1 MKTMNVMGAAL
12 LLALSASSV
21 WASTPAAPAKKRPV
35 HKSVVIAPS
44 APDLAPATLTPEQ
57 MAWAQ
62 RVVVG
67 VVPCELSQKV
77 SVEPH
82 PQHAGHF
89 VVQSGKQR
97 FAMVPVPTSTGAVRL
112 EDTSAG
118 AVWLQLANKSM
129 LMDQKNGRRLADACA
144 NPEQQAVALAM
155 EKNPAP
161 SLLEPLP
168 VATPPGSAMK

>member
-1 MKTMNVMGAAL
+1 MKTMKMVGFVL
-12 LLALSASSV
+12 LWALSAGAV
-21 WASTPAAPAKKRPV
+21 WASATPAPAKKRPV
-35 HKSVVIAPS
+35 HKAVIAPS

-82 PQHAGHF
+82 PQHSGHF

-112 EDTSAG
+112 EDASAG

-129 LMDQKNGRRLADACA
+129 LMDQKNGRRLADACV

-161 SLLEPLP
+161 NLLEPLP
-168 VATPPGSAMK
+168 VAAPQAGSAMK